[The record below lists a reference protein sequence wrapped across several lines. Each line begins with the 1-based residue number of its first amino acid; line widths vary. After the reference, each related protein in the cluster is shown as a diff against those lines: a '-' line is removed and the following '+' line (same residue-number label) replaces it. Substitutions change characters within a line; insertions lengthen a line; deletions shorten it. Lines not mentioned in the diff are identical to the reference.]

1 MDVLYTAKND
11 NKYIWKNRGYFSV
24 VVVVV
29 MRPFKKMSAVCGPHA
44 HCAVRTPALW
54 SCP

>member
-1 MDVLYTAKND
+1 MDVLHTAKND

-29 MRPFKKMSAVCGPHA
+29 MRLFKNIYDDLRV
-44 HCAVRTPALW
+44 
-54 SCP
+54 